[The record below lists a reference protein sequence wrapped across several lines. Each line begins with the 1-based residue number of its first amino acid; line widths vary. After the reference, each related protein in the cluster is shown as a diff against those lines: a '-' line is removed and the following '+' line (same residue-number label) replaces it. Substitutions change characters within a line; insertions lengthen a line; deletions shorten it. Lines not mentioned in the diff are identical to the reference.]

1 VKVLITGS
9 NGFIGRHLSE
19 KLKNFKVI
27 KPDRS
32 DWNSQLKN
40 IDCVIHLAGRAHVLN
55 KNTKTS
61 LKEYRD
67 INVKKTL
74 NFAKKAALA
83 GAKRFIFIS
92 SIKVNGETTAL
103 KKFTAHDIP
112 APKDAYAISKLE
124 AEKGLRKIASQTDM
138 EVVIIRPP
146 LVYGPGVRANF
157 LSLLHCIN
165 YFIPLP
171 FGMISNKR
179 SFISIDN
186 LTNLIIACIMH
197 PKAANKIFLAS
208 DGRDISLSNLLLKI
222 SKAFN
227 KPCILI
233 PIPSKLLS
241 IIFAILGM
249 KKMKDSLLSPMQIDI
264 EYTKKIL
271 GWQPSD
277 NIDKVLLQTVSFYQS
292 KFKITA
298 N

>member
-1 VKVLITGS
+1 
-9 NGFIGRHLSE
+9 
-19 KLKNFKVI
+19 
-27 KPDRS
+27 
-32 DWNSQLKN
+32 
-40 IDCVIHLAGRAHVLN
+40 
-55 KNTKTS
+55 
-61 LKEYRD
+61 
-67 INVKKTL
+67 
-74 NFAKKAALA
+74 
-83 GAKRFIFIS
+83 
-92 SIKVNGETTAL
+92 
-103 KKFTAHDIP
+103 
-112 APKDAYAISKLE
+112 
-124 AEKGLRKIASQTDM
+124 
-138 EVVIIRPP
+138 
-146 LVYGPGVRANF
+146 
-157 LSLLHCIN
+157 
-165 YFIPLP
+165 
-171 FGMISNKR
+171 MISNKR

-197 PKAANKIFLAS
+197 SKSANKIFLAS

-277 NIDKVLLQTVSFYQS
+277 NIDKVLFQTVSFYQS